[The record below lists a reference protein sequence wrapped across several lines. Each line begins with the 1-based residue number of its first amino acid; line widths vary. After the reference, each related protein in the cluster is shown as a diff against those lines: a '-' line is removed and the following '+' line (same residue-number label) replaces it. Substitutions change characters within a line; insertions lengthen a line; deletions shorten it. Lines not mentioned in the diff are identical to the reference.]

1 MSQATPIKTQKIIDF
16 AKELEQQDL
25 VEFISDMLQDMTEV
39 QLDAIIEAQ
48 KL

>member
-1 MSQATPIKTQKIIDF
+1 MAHIIKTQKIIDF
-16 AKELEQQDL
+16 AKELEQLDL
-25 VEFISDMLQDMTEV
+25 VEFISDLLQDMTEV

>member
-1 MSQATPIKTQKIIDF
+1 MPQDVQAKIEKIVAF

-25 VEFISDMLQDMTEV
+25 VEFISDMLQDMTEA
-39 QLDAIIEAQ
+39 QHDAIILAQ